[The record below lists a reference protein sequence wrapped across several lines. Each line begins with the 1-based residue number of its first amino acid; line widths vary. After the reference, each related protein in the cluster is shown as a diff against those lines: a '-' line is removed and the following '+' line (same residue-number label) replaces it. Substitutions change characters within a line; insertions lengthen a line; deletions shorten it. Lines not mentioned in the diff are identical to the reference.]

1 MPCGKPPGNPAAIR
15 DAALA
20 YEMYADSIDR
30 FWSTADTRA
39 GEAFSGLTPVQQRI
53 DGSPV
58 FQTNTVSLAQTWT
71 GNAANRA
78 AGNLSETR
86 VQLND
91 YTRRLREYAKQLA
104 QYADELAKAQ
114 QCRIWD
120 VLSWVL
126 LIIFT
131 VVEIIVGF
139 FISAVISKL
148 LEMVVLGVSRIV
160 FTASFRAGSRLALS
174 SAARAG
180 FGAGTRMPTTLAGA
194 GGRASLRV
202 PQALRSAMSGTRHLD
217 PGGFVRGRNW
227 HPLRNL
233 LHQETDVPGAG
244 QKGLGSVWDITEA
257 EAEQVEE
264 QALRGWQRGTKLSL
278 KPLTSG
284 GSYLIKDALG
294 VPGFGDL
301 ARLIREG
308 PSGGSD
314 APGYDTW
321 RRDLVPVVAEA
332 RTYIDQRTRVPT
344 QQKFAI
350 VLDIDNTSLETH
362 YNPSHPVP
370 AIPEMRDLAAFA
382 RSRGVDVMFV
392 THRPAEANALTLHN
406 LLHEGYPVDGLYN
419 PHVRE
424 LGTPK
429 GELKLGKRLEIEN
442 LGYTIIAN
450 IGNTPTDFQGGHAE
464 RQYKLPDYDGKL
476 S

>member
-1 MPCGKPPGNPAAIR
+1 MACGKPPGNPAAIR

-30 FWSTADTRA
+30 FWATADAKA
-39 GEAFSGLTPVQQRI
+39 GQALTPVQQRI

-58 FQTNTVSLAQTWT
+58 HQANTVSLAQSWT
-71 GNAANRA
+71 GTAADRA
-78 AGNLSETR
+78 TGNLSETR

-91 YTRRLREYAKQLA
+91 YTRQLREYAKQLA

-114 QCRIWD
+114 QCSIWD
-120 VLSWVL
+120 ALSWVL

-148 LEMVVLGVSRIV
+148 LEMVVLGVSRIL
-160 FTASFRAGSRLALS
+160 FTATFRAGSRFALS
-174 SAARAG
+174 TAARAG
-180 FGAGTRMPTTLAGA
+180 FGAGTRLPTSIAST
-194 GGRASLRV
+194 GGRAALRGPQSLRGV
-202 PQALRSAMSGTRHLD
+202 MSGARHLD

-227 HPLRNL
+227 SPLRNL
-233 LHQETDVPGAG
+233 LHQGPDAPGAG
-244 QKGLGSVWDITEA
+244 QRGLGSVWDITEA
-257 EAEQVEE
+257 EAKQVEK
-264 QALRGWQRGTKLSL
+264 QALRGWQKGTEIGINVLS
-278 KPLTSG
+278 KG

-308 PSGGSD
+308 PAGGAD
-314 APGYDTW
+314 APSYDTW
-321 RRDLVPVVAEA
+321 RRDLLPVVGEA
-332 RTYIDQRTRVPT
+332 RSYIEQRTSVPS
-344 QQKFAI
+344 QQKLAI

-370 AIPEMRDLAAFA
+370 AVPEMRELTAFA
-382 RSRGVDVMFV
+382 KSRGVDVMFV
-392 THRPAEANALTLHN
+392 THRPAEADALTLQN
-406 LLHEGYPVDGLYN
+406 LRHEGFPVDGLYS
-419 PHVRE
+419 PHVWE
-424 LGTPK
+424 LGIPK
-429 GELKLGKRLEIEN
+429 GELKAGKREEIEN

-464 RQYKLPDYDGKL
+464 RQFKLPDYEGRL